1 MDFFNIIRIK
11 KKTTS
16 KNLNRGLAIVE
27 LSNLAMYAA
36 VFIHNF
42 NEEFSGILRT

>member
-11 KKTTS
+11 KDNIKEFKQRIS
-16 KNLNRGLAIVE
+16 DCGA
-27 LSNLAMYAA
+27 SNLAMYAA